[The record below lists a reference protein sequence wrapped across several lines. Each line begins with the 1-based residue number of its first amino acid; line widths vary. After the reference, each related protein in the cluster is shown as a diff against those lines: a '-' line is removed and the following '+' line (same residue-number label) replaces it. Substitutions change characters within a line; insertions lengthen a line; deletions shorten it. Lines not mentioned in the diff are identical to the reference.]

1 MTDESKRN
9 SYQPRKG
16 AHFRTQ
22 LAHTLYLTGEI
33 NYSRIH
39 LATGQVILMSH
50 TLKWYEGR
58 WLSFIRIHKQTLIN
72 PNYARS
78 FILSSTLRE
87 AIYVVMADSAKLLVA
102 RRRLSLIRKKLACL
116 HFGKELHQSSRT
128 PMPQRIDPSTFVG
141 RFERAA

>member
-1 MTDESKRN
+1 MKRKRK
-9 SYQPRKG
+9 SFHIRKG
-16 AHFRTQ
+16 AHIRTQ
-22 LAHTLYLTGEI
+22 LAQILYLIGDI

-39 LATGQVILMSH
+39 LVNGEVILMSR

-58 WLSFIRIHKQTLIN
+58 WPSFIRIHKQTLIN

-87 AIYVVMADSAKLLVA
+87 AIYVVMADSAKLLIA